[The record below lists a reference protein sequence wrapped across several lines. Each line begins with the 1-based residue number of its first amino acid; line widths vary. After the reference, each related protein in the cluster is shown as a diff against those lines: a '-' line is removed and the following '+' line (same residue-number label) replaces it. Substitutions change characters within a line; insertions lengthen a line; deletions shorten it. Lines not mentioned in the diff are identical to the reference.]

1 MKKILLSI
9 MALGAFCTI
18 NAQYHFFFEANGANP
33 GGLNTEATEFPVGG
47 GMGAGWAPVLGTTNA
62 LPTASASQ
70 TIPFA
75 FNFNGGAVT
84 TYTAMSNASISFA
97 ASPSAPST
105 YATVTM
111 PSASLPDSSINI
123 MGIQGSGASD
133 NIVSKTFGTAPNRQH
148 WIHFAS
154 YTPSTLT
161 GWTYWAIVLEETTNN
176 IYVVDM
182 RANAVYTGIT
192 VGIQVNSTTAYV
204 TGAHSTLASNDPSP
218 ADNRYYEFI
227 PGVQPLTDMAAKTS
241 TLAPIQVLS
250 TGPFTI
256 AGTIQNRGSA
266 TVTSYDL
273 NYKVGTGAVVT
284 SAITGAS
291 IANGATGNFSHPTT
305 WAPATSGNYSI
316 EAWAT
321 NINGNT
327 DLNTAN
333 DKVTFSISV
342 VDTVVPR
349 KPLLEVFTSSTC
361 GPCVAGNQN
370 MDNVVL
376 PTITDY
382 TVIKYQQNF
391 PGAGDPYFTTES
403 VNRRGFYGVNS
414 IPRMEIDGQ
423 WDLNASSFTKAVF
436 DSYQAEPAFI
446 GIDITSARFA
456 GPQVRIEGV
465 ITPYATLTGN
475 LRYHVVINEKKTTQ
489 NVGSNGETEFFEVMM
504 DMIPDENGNVLTS
517 LNNGVATNFSAF
529 SNMATS
535 NVEEFT
541 DLKAV
546 VFVQDMTTGIVM
558 QSEWMD
564 ISASAVSIDE
574 NATNATLNVFPNPS
588 NGLVNLEYISAESA
602 NVNVTV
608 MNTLGAV
615 VFNTNMAHNNSTIKS
630 FDFSHL
636 TKGVYLVNVS
646 SDKGTVTKKMIIQ

>member
-1 MKKILLSI
+1 

>member
-9 MALGAFCTI
+9 MALGAYCTVS
-18 NAQYHFFFEANGANP
+18 AQYHFFFEANGANP
-33 GGLNTEATEFPVGG
+33 GGLNTEATEYPVGG

-111 PSASLPDSSINI
+111 PSATLPDSSVNI

-176 IYVVDM
+176 IFVVDM

-218 ADNRYYEFI
+218 TDNRYYEFI

-273 NYKVGTGAVVT
+273 NYKVGAGAVVT

-376 PTITDY
+376 PAITDY

-414 IPRMEIDGQ
+414 IPRMEIDGE
-423 WDLNASSFTKAVF
+423 WDQNAASFTAAIF
-436 DSYQAEPAFI
+436 NSYKAEPAFI
-446 GIDITSARFA
+446 GINITSARFA
-456 GPQVRIEGV
+456 GPQVRVEGV
-465 ITPYATLTGN
+465 ITPYATLSGN

-517 LNNGVATNFSAF
+517 LNNGVVTNFSTF
-529 SNMATS
+529 SNMSTS
-535 NVEEFT
+535 NVEEFS

-546 VFVQDMTTGIVM
+546 VFVQDMTTGKVM

-564 ISASAVSIDE
+564 VTASPASIDE

-588 NGLVNLEYISAESA
+588 NGLVNLEYISAETA
-602 NVNVTV
+602 NVTVTV

-615 VFNTNMAHNNSTIKS
+615 VYNANMAHNNSTMKS